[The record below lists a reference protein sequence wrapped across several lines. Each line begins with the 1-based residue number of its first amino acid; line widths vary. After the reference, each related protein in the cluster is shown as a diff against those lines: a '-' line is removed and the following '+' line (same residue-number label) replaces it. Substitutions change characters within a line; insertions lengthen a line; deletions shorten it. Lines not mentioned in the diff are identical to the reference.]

1 MADPANIVWQ
11 ALCRAKTRTGR
22 NLELAERAGFGWP
35 AIPEFQIRE
44 EFPAEEY
51 RSPVALTG
59 WVTMSGALVA
69 LRKLQEAG
77 Q

>member
-1 MADPANIVWQ
+1 MSDPSGFVWE
-11 ALCRAKTRTGR
+11 ALLAARSRTGR
-22 NLELAERAGFGWP
+22 ALTMEQRAGHGWP
-35 AIPEFQIRE
+35 AIPEFCIRE

-69 LRKLQEAG
+69 LRKL
-77 Q
+77 